1 MQPTKDYKT
10 LLHKGNLRN
19 TKRRNLILEVVEE
32 NKSPMPVEAIFIR
45 LKERGV
51 PINISTVYRA
61 LEALVASGL
70 VTKTT
75 LSDSNKALY
84 EMSSLEHKHHL
95 LCVKCR
101 QLFVINDCPLGDYEK
116 ALEERTGF
124 SVKGHR
130 LELYGYCLSCKEN

>member
-32 NKSPMPVEAIFIR
+32 SKSPLPVEAIFIK

-51 PINISTVYRA
+51 SINISTVYRA
-61 LEALVASGL
+61 LEALVASSL

-75 LSDSNKALY
+75 LSDNNKAMY

-95 LCVKCR
+95 VCVKCR
-101 QLFVINDCPLGDYEK
+101 KLVVINDCPLEDYQK

-130 LELYGYCLSCKEN
+130 LEMYGHCLACREM